1 MYRLQKY
8 FFLNRVEETGC
19 LEGDFFVCF
28 FVPYFSRVIF
38 FLTYMVNIPKGIFS
52 LNFGIQDKS
61 LVPEHPSDIPLM
73 LEGNLGPWW

>member
-19 LEGDFFVCF
+19 LEGDFFGVF

-38 FLTYMVNIPKGIFS
+38 FLTYMVNIPKGIF
-52 LNFGIQDKS
+52 LLI
-61 LVPEHPSDIPLM
+61 
-73 LEGNLGPWW
+73 LESKINLLLQNTQVICL